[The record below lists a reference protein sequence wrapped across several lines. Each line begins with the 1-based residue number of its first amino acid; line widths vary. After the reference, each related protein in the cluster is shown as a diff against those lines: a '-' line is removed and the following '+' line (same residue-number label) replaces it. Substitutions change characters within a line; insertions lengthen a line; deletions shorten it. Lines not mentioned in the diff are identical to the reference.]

1 MTRILTPAVSL
12 PHFVAHG
19 SQVLSAGR
27 AYLRFSYGNC
37 THNRIYALAFTHFS
51 RRNRKRNVVFS
62 SAGVGELQA
71 DKKDKTEKIIQMS
84 ADWEKAKYYRRSGQI
99 FEGKVDG
106 SNSGGLLVRFNNL
119 QGFLPFSQ
127 MSPAH
132 FPKGDSKSVADM
144 AKELIGSTLSLEIIE
159 VNEEERSLIFSE
171 KKVLLSKFA
180 DQTKV
185 GDVLKGRISAVTNF
199 GAFVDLLSPDGTV
212 QVNGM
217 VHVSE
222 VSWDLVQDARDVL
235 REGEDVQVK
244 VIHIDLEKSRLSLS
258 IKQLQSDP
266 LFETLESVLPQEAV
280 DISSTSAANDDVP
293 NEPLPGLEKIC
304 QELLLE
310 EGISTVKIGRQAIE
324 KRVVSQDLELWLSN
338 AGRYRRCTWK
348 LHLIEKA

>member
-244 VIHIDLEKSRLSLS
+244 VIHIDL
-258 IKQLQSDP
+258 
-266 LFETLESVLPQEAV
+266 
-280 DISSTSAANDDVP
+280 
-293 NEPLPGLEKIC
+293 
-304 QELLLE
+304 
-310 EGISTVKIGRQAIE
+310 ISTVKIGRQAIE

-338 AGRYRRCTWK
+338 APVESGKITLLARAGRQVQEVHLETTLDREGIK
-348 LHLIEKA
+348 LAVKRVTGRVP